1 VGLKLELFEAYQKRH
16 GGSVNRA
23 LAETIQAVALLGLA
37 RTDFF
42 SHAAFYGGTALRLL
56 YNLDRFSED
65 LDFSLLTPVEEFQF
79 TAYLGSLRDE
89 MEAFGFSVDIEKRQ
103 KGFDSPIESAFI
115 KANTRIHVI
124 RAGIPRAIAERIH
137 RDALCKVKLEVD
149 TDPPPDAAFDVVYID
164 DPLPF
169 SIQAYSGPSLF
180 AGKMDAV
187 LSRGWKNRVK
197 GRDWYD
203 FAFLVRKKFR
213 FHCRIWKHG
222 SGKKDSAGW
231 KEHWMRACVFRW
243 LSSASNPW
251 TLKRPRAM
259 SLLLFSDL
267 KISMYGLKPT
277 FIMYSEICNSHRR
290 VEARG
295 DRGQRAE
302 IGGQREKTD
311 VGGRMSDV
319 GGWRIERMIGTIG
332 WMAERTG

>member
-1 VGLKLELFEAYQKRH
+1 MHEASVQLFEAYQKRH

-65 LDFSLLTPVEEFQF
+65 LDFSLLTPVKEFQF
-79 TAYLGSLRDE
+79 TPYLGSLRDE

-137 RDALCKVKLEVD
+137 RNALCKVKLEVD
-149 TDPPPDAAFDVVYID
+149 TDPPPDAAFEVAYID
-164 DPLPF
+164 EPVPF

-203 FAFLVRKKFR
+203 FAFLVRKK
-213 FHCRIWKHG
+213 
-222 SGKKDSAGW
+222 
-231 KEHWMRACVFRW
+231 VP
-243 LSSASNPW
+243 LS
-251 TLKRPRAM
+251 L
-259 SLLLFSDL
+259 
-267 KISMYGLKPT
+267 
-277 FIMYSEICNSHRR
+277 SHL
-290 VEARG
+290 EARLRQKG
-295 DRGQRAE
+295 FYRMDGALDEGLCIQMIEQRIESVDFETA
-302 IGGQREKTD
+302 K
-311 VGGRMSDV
+311 SDV
-319 GGWRIERMIGTIG
+319 IAFVQRPQDLDVWSKAYFHHVLRNMQFTS
-332 WMAERTG
+332 TG